1 MFLDELLR
9 HEGLGDDLDKPE
21 CAHCHSAFS
30 QEAENA
36 VQLFKCED
44 CGEFLQCLE
53 CCLSHHSRTPLH
65 VIKQEWSGYFWLP
78 RTLADIGLI
87 YQLGHGG
94 FPCPSPEDTVRKL
107 TVIEAPVIHRIKARY
122 CKCDKSDDADNL
134 EQLLRNKWYP
144 ATVTD
149 PGTCA
154 TFRSLEAYRLFNVAG
169 NMNVRDY
176 ITALEEMTDAGAKA
190 GLTWL
195 PDRYKQFQRMARQWS
210 FLMRLKRAGRGHDLA
225 GPDATKL
232 GECGVDCWA
241 CPFDGRN
248 LPPDWRNA
256 DPESRYLYMLILAMD
271 ANFRLKNRMRP
282 NEIDDPS
289 LGPGWGYWVEPEG
302 YRQHLKNYVSEKD
315 ISSCISFAALLQKDT
330 RMTTGLRVS
339 GVGGVVCARHEC
351 VQPNGLGDLQKGERY
366 ANMDFILMSAL
377 AGRSLQS
384 LTISY
389 DIACQWKTNLAARNA
404 KLPSKIQLPLDKL
417 DIQCALPVWHA
428 ASHNEEC
435 QNANSLSFKP
445 GVGKSD
451 GEGVER
457 VWSRLN
463 PGAHSTKDAGR
474 GQRADT
480 MEGKIDYLNHGKNL
494 GQGYALQRK
503 LVVAIAERDRQVKG
517 LELVSVTVKRSV
529 KKSWREMIDAWL
541 KDPSKPNPYTLT
553 RTDCPTEAEVRL
565 EVRRDED
572 ALTAGGRAPLHGRSA
587 TAFLT
592 AGIELE
598 DSQRRI
604 LAELRGRV
612 LVAADRENRIEEW
625 RHALL
630 VKIAKFRELQHVYM
644 PGAALA
650 IAEAESSRDKD
661 GAPPKPERVKLWMPS
676 EMRAKDD
683 NDTLRG
689 CVPGLLDME
698 TKLRVGQCNNSLVKI
713 RSRLHAKRHLIGFRD
728 ENVSGQVQ
736 ATKAR
741 TLIDEVG
748 ERVDVYARRYR
759 KGRRAVVG
767 LKGEDAYPTLRRLD
781 DSDLRLDG
789 DAGESDAAARKKLGM
804 IQAGR
809 GARTPRS
816 APGESRRVMSWIWT
830 APGVLDDEQERI
842 HESVR
847 VEWSRALARK
857 IRWEEEVKMLREEMR
872 RVLRSLA
879 WRSTWWCER
888 AESRPA
894 GLEVTREVAAGLR
907 AYALKQAA
915 WHERLGVFFRR
926 KWDVSALTAAQG
938 YVAVEDAGNLNQL
951 FT

>member
-1 MFLDELLR
+1 MADAQAVPAGSQGSPWLVSDSPDWNGADDPNFPVAVASRNLSRVLNRIASLEAPRYLNSSGRNATQQREARRLDIRELRYGPLPRPTLPRNPVPTLGASSAVGRSGPNALAATGWRLARDRPLRHEDLWVDGVGPPEQLPLQEHHKCGICHFVKSHPVTIGGFPKIDMSGGVCQGIPESRQLSVLESPFAILPLFINRDFEVLGCATIAGGSGRGGGFVPGGSAHAQRTTAWAALWHHLREAERAGGRERSQQCSHVRVRMRRGVNVFWVAIKLRLTTSVDNMANRRGRRPYKNVVDYSYAEHGQFEFTFTADRGIYLSADGLRRTEELMHVAHKKQRLTLLDALAHWIPVSEEGFSEEAARLPPPSSVADTDAVGGDEEDEDGDDNDNDDAATILGKRQRKKYKSTTDPMSRWRPKKSMFLDELLR

-53 CCLSHHSRTPLH
+53 CSKN
-65 VIKQEWSGYFWLP
+65 KQEWSGYFWLP

-289 LGPGWGYWVEPEG
+289 LGPGWGYW
-302 YRQHLKNYVSEKD
+302 

-494 GQGYALQRK
+494 GQ
-503 LVVAIAERDRQVKG
+503 
-517 LELVSVTVKRSV
+517 
-529 KKSWREMIDAWL
+529 
-541 KDPSKPNPYTLT
+541 
-553 RTDCPTEAEVRL
+553 
-565 EVRRDED
+565 
-572 ALTAGGRAPLHGRSA
+572 
-587 TAFLT
+587 
-592 AGIELE
+592 
-598 DSQRRI
+598 
-604 LAELRGRV
+604 
-612 LVAADRENRIEEW
+612 
-625 RHALL
+625 
-630 VKIAKFRELQHVYM
+630 
-644 PGAALA
+644 
-650 IAEAESSRDKD
+650 
-661 GAPPKPERVKLWMPS
+661 
-676 EMRAKDD
+676 
-683 NDTLRG
+683 
-689 CVPGLLDME
+689 
-698 TKLRVGQCNNSLVKI
+698 
-713 RSRLHAKRHLIGFRD
+713 
-728 ENVSGQVQ
+728 
-736 ATKAR
+736 
-741 TLIDEVG
+741 
-748 ERVDVYARRYR
+748 
-759 KGRRAVVG
+759 
-767 LKGEDAYPTLRRLD
+767 
-781 DSDLRLDG
+781 
-789 DAGESDAAARKKLGM
+789 
-804 IQAGR
+804 
-809 GARTPRS
+809 
-816 APGESRRVMSWIWT
+816 
-830 APGVLDDEQERI
+830 
-842 HESVR
+842 
-847 VEWSRALARK
+847 
-857 IRWEEEVKMLREEMR
+857 
-872 RVLRSLA
+872 
-879 WRSTWWCER
+879 
-888 AESRPA
+888 
-894 GLEVTREVAAGLR
+894 
-907 AYALKQAA
+907 
-915 WHERLGVFFRR
+915 
-926 KWDVSALTAAQG
+926 
-938 YVAVEDAGNLNQL
+938 
-951 FT
+951 